1 MKIILQR
8 IILTSKTINIYIKLF
23 FNDEGSKHTFNKQ
36 CKMVLGSVVQYQSHN
51 LILRIITDMI
61 YFMLLNFSI
70 FLSFPFFSA
79 KIGIKVTRWIW
90 KRMGKGQQ
98 NNSHLLM
105 KFQMGFGHQEIVIQI
120 LMLNEKIWHSSLKTR
135 CDIYHYLISLEMQG
149 QPDRECLCVP

>member
-1 MKIILQR
+1 
-8 IILTSKTINIYIKLF
+8 
-23 FNDEGSKHTFNKQ
+23 
-36 CKMVLGSVVQYQSHN
+36 MVLEAVVQYQSHN
-51 LILRIITDMI
+51 LILSTDMI
-61 YFMLLNFSI
+61 SFMLLNFSI
-70 FLSFPFFSA
+70 FLSFLFFSA

-149 QPDRECLCVP
+149 QPERECLCVPLIWVTLDEYWFCGLGCLFSNKWLYSDLISEAR